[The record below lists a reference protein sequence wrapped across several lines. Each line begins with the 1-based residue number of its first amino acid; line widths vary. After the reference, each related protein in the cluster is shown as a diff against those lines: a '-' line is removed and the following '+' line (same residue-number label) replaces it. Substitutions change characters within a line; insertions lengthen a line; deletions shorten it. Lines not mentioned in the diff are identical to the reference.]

1 MGIAAPAIKTAL
13 RTGDTTQPQRAAI
26 LRDVP
31 HILITTPES
40 LYLML
45 TAERSRELLRGVRTV
60 IVDELHALMR
70 DKRGSHLMLTL
81 ARLDALCDGGSRR
94 PVRVGLSA
102 TVHPI
107 EDAARY
113 LVGTPK
119 IALTPEGVAARERTA
134 ALTLSRRR
142 GRLRS
147 IGRSRT

>member
-1 MGIAAPAIKTAL
+1 EVAREMGIVPPEIRTAL
-13 RTGDTTQPQRAAI
+13 RTGDTTRAARAAI
-26 LRDVP
+26 LRDRP

-45 TAERSRELLRGVRTV
+45 TSERSRALLRNVRTV

-81 ARLDALCDGGSRR
+81 ARLDALCEQR
-94 PVRVGLSA
+94 PVRIGLSA

-113 LVGTPK
+113 LVGN
-119 IALTPEGVAARERTA
+119 AGAER
-134 ALTLSRRR
+134 R
-142 GRLRS
+142 
-147 IGRSRT
+147 